1 MSDALAVIGDS
12 HSLPLLRE
20 LVYGFHRFSDLA
32 TLTGAPRTLL
42 TGRLRKLE
50 EAGVIVRKQYSE
62 HPPRY
67 EYHLTEAGSDLIPVI
82 LGLKEWGERH
92 ATEDEPKAVFRHG
105 CGAELHPLTVCGA
118 CRQEITPDDIEVVGG
133 THPPHIV
140 RRPSPGL

>member
-42 TGRLRKLE
+42 TSRLRKLE
-50 EAGVIVRKQYSE
+50 EAGVIVRRQYSQ
-62 HPPRY
+62 HPPRF
-67 EYHLTEAGSDLIPVI
+67 EYHLTDAGTDLIPVI
-82 LGLKEWGERH
+82 LSLKEWGERH
-92 ATEDEPKAVFRHG
+92 TTDEEPKAIFQHS

-118 CRQEITPDDIEVVGG
+118 CRQEVAPGEFEVVGG

-140 RRPSPGL
+140 Q